1 MKIMHNSV
9 KGSLQNMG
17 SSVQGSLQNIETS
30 ILGTLNNI
38 DISLQV
44 NRILYLIFPYEL
56 LRNYPCFVGGYVAQS
71 LVVFVVFCILLFN
84 FVLFC
89 NVFDSFWGSF
99 TYNFVCLFGILR
111 IHTQNLLTA
120 KANTI

>member
-1 MKIMHNSV
+1 MSCFFSPLQIDNTTKIMNNSV
-9 KGSLQNMG
+9 KGSLQNM
-17 SSVQGSLQNIETS
+17 ETS

-44 NRILYLIFPYEL
+44 NRILYFIVPYEL

-71 LVVFVVFCILLFN
+71 LVVFVVFCVLLFN

-89 NVFDSFWGSF
+89 NGLDSFWGS
-99 TYNFVCLFGILR
+99 YNFVCLFGILR